1 MLTEFSA
8 QRTKPPVFVSV
19 FHTPGVPPFSWGE
32 GPFCRNLSGSGLTWV
47 GTVGSIPRTG
57 CAALAVDGEL

>member
-1 MLTEFSA
+1 MEVLTELSA
-8 QRTKPPVFVSV
+8 RRTKTPVFVSV

-32 GPFCRNLSGSGLTWV
+32 GPFCRNLA
-47 GTVGSIPRTG
+47 GTAGSIPRMG